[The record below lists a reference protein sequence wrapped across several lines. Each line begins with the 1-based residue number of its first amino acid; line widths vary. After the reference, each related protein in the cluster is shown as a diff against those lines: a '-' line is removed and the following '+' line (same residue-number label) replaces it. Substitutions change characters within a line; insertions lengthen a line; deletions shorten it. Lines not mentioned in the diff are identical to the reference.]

1 MDVLNWVTIQCQC
14 HGKVGC
20 SLFYGLL
27 FGFLEHINL
36 LANMNKVY
44 ASNPIALF
52 FGGKWWDI
60 LCPWVLSLNYQ
71 NNILK
76 VSKRNW
82 FLIGTD
88 EQIVPFRLI
97 RRININT
104 HFWGADVEISV
115 FGSGKISAFC
125 LSKTDAQEVKNILI
139 DNNIK
144 K

>member
-1 MDVLNWVTIQCQC
+1 
-14 HGKVGC
+14 
-20 SLFYGLL
+20 
-27 FGFLEHINL
+27 
-36 LANMNKVY
+36 MNKEY

-52 FGGKWWDI
+52 FSGKWWDI
-60 LCPWVLSLNYQ
+60 LCPCVLALNYQ
-71 NNILK
+71 DNILK

-82 FLIGTD
+82 FLIGAD

-104 HFWGADVEISV
+104 HFWGSDIEISV
-115 FGSGKISAFC
+115 FGSGKISAYC
-125 LSKTDAQEVKNILI
+125 LSKSDAQEIKNVLI